1 MADDDNKKRSQQE
14 ELRKLEAER
23 LKNMKEREAL
33 LQSEVNIT
41 NALIKSAKDG
51 LETRGRKTA
60 NMKEAVNIQK
70 DLLNTLK
77 GEQDISVKLQETSN
91 TINDLLMLK
100 IKAGD
105 TLKKQDEDRIDKLI
119 KTLSKTEQMVQAQK
133 ELAEVAKEESMYSK
147 LSSEAKEQGLSLLES
162 SGGAVGNLISG
173 LAKGGGLVFLFQQT
187 FSFVKGMYDDFVK
200 FKKEMGFTVGESAKF
215 KANIAGA
222 YAQSNLLTMSFE
234 ELEDAA
240 IEITKQTGIM
250 ATSMQTALVALLVQK
265 GVTADVGINLGR
277 ILELQGTTATSLTQI
292 VDKTKEQLNA
302 NRAIG
307 NKISDTSTAYEILA
321 LNQSKLLFA
330 SDKEK
335 EILIKQGLE
344 LKARG
349 FDLKELNRI
358 KKGGLDI
365 EKSMRDEMKLR
376 LITGKK
382 VNMNAL
388 RNAQLFGTEE
398 DIAAAQLDLQKQIGT
413 EKFKQLSQNQRLFD
427 KTADMIG
434 QSSETLT
441 NQLAIGM
448 QQEKNIKNHD
458 KIVKQ
463 REDRAQLKEQVRR
476 MSGPK
481 YALGGVLQGNS
492 HTNGGIQTVFGEL
505 EGGEAII
512 NKKSTKLFR
521 PILSEINAAGGGA
534 SFATGGITN
543 AGMNL
548 DGLISEIKGLRKDI
562 QTQPVMINV
571 DGRVVSAISKVQK
584 QQNSVRTTGYGR

>member
-1 MADDDNKKRSQQE
+1 MADDDKKKRSQQE
-14 ELRKLEAER
+14 ELRKLEEQR
-23 LKNMKEREAL
+23 LKNMREREAL

-70 DLLNTLK
+70 DLLKVLES
-77 GEQDISVKLQETSN
+77 EQDTSTKLQATSAA
-91 TINDLLMLK
+91 INDLLMLK

-105 TLKKQDEDRIDKLI
+105 TLRKQDEERIDNLI
-119 KTLSKTEQMVQAQK
+119 KTLSKTEQIVEAHK
-133 ELAEVAKEESMYSK
+133 EIAEAAEEESMYSK
-147 LSSEAKEQGLSLLES
+147 LSSEAKEQGLSFLES

-173 LAKGGGLVFLFQQT
+173 LAKGGGLVFLFQQA

-200 FKKEMGFTVGESAKF
+200 FKKEMGFTVGESVKF

-234 ELEDAA
+234 ELEEAA

-250 ATSMQTALVALLVQK
+250 ATSMQTALVALLAQK
-265 GVTADVGINLGR
+265 GITGDVGINLGR

-292 VDKTKEQLNA
+292 VDETKEQLNL
-302 NRAIG
+302 NLAIG
-307 NKISDTSTAYEILA
+307 NKISDTSAAYEILA
-321 LNQSKLLFA
+321 LNQTKLLFA
-330 SDKEK
+330 TKEEK
-335 EILIKQGLE
+335 EELIKQGLE

-358 KKGGLDI
+358 KRGGLDI

-398 DIAAAQLDLQKQIGT
+398 DIAKAQLDLQKQIGT
-413 EKFKQLSQNQRLFD
+413 EKFKQISQNQRLFD

-463 REDRAQLKEQVRR
+463 RESRAQLKEQVSL

-481 YALGGVLQGNS
+481 FALGGVLQGNS
-492 HTNGGIQTVFGEL
+492 HANGGIQTAFGEL

-521 PILSEINAAGGGA
+521 PILSEINTAGGGR

-543 AGMNL
+543 GGMDL
-548 DGLISEIKGLRKDI
+548 SGLISEIKGLRKDI